1 LNGLKTNNAPHSSV
15 VIPHFIFG
23 GFSFLLLGILI
34 ILADTTLFEAYFNGK
49 IIAITHIAVL
59 GWATMIVFGAL
70 YQLIPVVFE
79 TSLYSEKLAKFTF
92 WISAISVLYLT
103 FSFWIGAFTTH
114 LVYAS
119 GGMFL
124 SLFLFVVN
132 VLLSYRKSEIKNIS
146 SKFIIAA
153 VFWLSITELV
163 GTLIAF
169 NFKFNF
175 FNEIHL
181 HYLKIHASLGLV
193 GWFLLLIIGVGS
205 TLIPMFLISHNLN
218 KNKLIIS
225 FFSINAGL
233 LGLILNWLIFKIDIV
248 TLVCWALIAIGILVF
263 VSYIFDSYKKR
274 IRKKLD
280 VGMKYT
286 MLSIASVILPII
298 VSFILLVVFEIEY
311 ELLYRVTTFYGFS
324 VILGFI
330 TTLILGQTYKTLPF
344 IVWLEKYKNLVG
356 KVKTPLPRELYSENI
371 AKVQFYSY
379 IISIICLA
387 IGLILKNNIALKI
400 GSFSLLLVAVLY
412 NINVLKIIFHK
423 VKNIENE

>member
-1 LNGLKTNNAPHSSV
+1 MNGLKTNNAPHSSV

-218 KNKLIIS
+218 KNKLVVS

>member
-218 KNKLIIS
+218 KNKLVVS